1 MIHWWVALGPELQ
14 AATVGAVAT
23 VLSTIVGVLVVRAQI
38 RSSVQQSRDATTREH
53 RETIKTELYRDVA
66 SCVAKAQEAEG
77 DLFLAGQRVLDR
89 LQAKPWAQP
98 LHGPAAEIGQFF
110 ELTQKSYAL
119 CGTLAGLMI
128 AIEKW
133 EIADPAL
140 SLFQAAFASVG
151 HDIRSKAQ
159 QLTSISLSV
168 GDVRMAAA
176 RELQPEGELHELP
189 SFDHQQVEALEFGMR
204 QLLCAT
210 SDAGGYLHDTRIG
223 LQNLLLADIFQNK
236 LPPRQP
242 LDPTIEPL
250 SLKRA
255 AEQEDYFLNR
265 SPWAVEKA
273 AVNERTKAEIA
284 RRADPTDK

>member
-1 MIHWWVALGPELQ
+1 MVHWWGALGPELQ

-23 VLSTIVGVLVVRAQI
+23 VVSTIVGVLLVRAQI
-38 RSSVQQSRDATTREH
+38 RSSARQSRDATAREH
-53 RETIKTELYRDVA
+53 REAIRTELYRDVA
-66 SCVAKAQEAEG
+66 ICVAKAQKAEG

-98 LHGPAAEIGQFF
+98 VHGPAAEIGQFF

-119 CGTLAGLMI
+119 CGTLAELMI

-140 SLFQAAFASVG
+140 SLFQAAFASIG

-168 GDVRMAAA
+168 GDIRMAAA
-176 RELQPEGELHELP
+176 RELQPEGELQELP
-189 SFDHQQVEALEFGMR
+189 PFDRQQVEALEFGMR
-204 QLLCAT
+204 QLLRAT
-210 SDAGGYLHDTRIG
+210 SDAGGCLHDTRIG

-250 SLKRA
+250 SRERA

-273 AVNERTKAEIA
+273 AVNERTKADIA
-284 RRADPTDK
+284 ARVEPTDK